1 MKRASTLVA
10 ATLLAV
16 GLLLSA
22 CGEESDPAP
31 SGDATPAVPASADH
45 NGADVAFAQGMIPH
59 HAQALSMVD
68 LTMGR
73 KGLSPD
79 FVALTEE
86 IRAAQ
91 APEIE
96 QMSDWLETWGEDV
109 PETMRDHVNA
119 GHGDED
125 DSGGHAHGD
134 TGDAQTMEGMLT
146 AEEMEALEQAPAA
159 EFEDRWLEA
168 MIAHHEG
175 AVGMARD
182 EVEDGEHA
190 EAVRLAESIVESQQ
204 AEIDR
209 MRGMIGG

>member
-10 ATLLAV
+10 ATVLAV
-16 GLLLSA
+16 GLLSA
-22 CGEESDPAP
+22 CGEESNPAP

-68 LTMGR
+68 LTMRR

-96 QMSDWLETWGEDV
+96 QMSDWLESWDEEV

-119 GHGDED
+119 GHGED
-125 DSGGHAHGD
+125 GGGGEAGHGD
-134 TGDAQTMEGMLT
+134 TPGMEGMLT
-146 AEEMEALEQAPAA
+146 AEEMEALEQAPPA

-209 MRGMIGG
+209 MRGMVGG

>member
-1 MKRASTLVA
+1 MKRATTLVA
-10 ATLLAV
+10 ATVLSLGLLA
-16 GLLLSA
+16 G
-22 CGEESDPAP
+22 CGEESS
-31 SGDATPAVPASADH
+31 SGSTEGSSQGVPASADH
-45 NGADVAFAQGMIPH
+45 NGADVAFARAMIPH

-73 KGLSPD
+73 PGLSPE

-96 QMSDWLETWGEDV
+96 EMSDWLESWGEDV

-125 DSGGHAHGD
+125 GTDGHSHGD
-134 TGDAQTMEGMLT
+134 AGTDPEMEGMLST
-146 AEEMEALEQAPAA
+146 EELEALEHAPAA

-175 AVGMARD
+175 AIGMARD
-182 EVEDGEHA
+182 EVEDGEHPD
-190 EAVRLAESIVESQQ
+190 AVRLAESVVESQR

>member
-10 ATLLAV
+10 ATVLAV
-16 GLLLSA
+16 GLLSA
-22 CGEESDPAP
+22 CGEESNPAP

-68 LTMGR
+68 LTMRR

-96 QMSDWLETWGEDV
+96 QMSDWLESWDEEV

-119 GHGDED
+119 GHGED
-125 DSGGHAHGD
+125 GGGGEAGHGD
-134 TGDAQTMEGMLT
+134 TPGMEGMLT
-146 AEEMEALEQAPAA
+146 AEEMEALEQASPA

-209 MRGMIGG
+209 MRGMVGG

>member
-1 MKRASTLVA
+1 MIRASTLVA
-10 ATLLAV
+10 ATALSLGLLA
-16 GLLLSA
+16 G
-22 CGEESDPAP
+22 CGEEPDPGSSDG
-31 SGDATPAVPASADH
+31 SSQGVPASADH
-45 NGADVAFAQGMIPH
+45 NDADVSFAREMIPH

-125 DSGGHAHGD
+125 DSGGHAHGES
-134 TGDAQTMEGMLT
+134 GSGAMPGMLT

-159 EFEDRWLEA
+159 AFEDRWLEA
-168 MIAHHEG
+168 MVAHHEG
-175 AVGMARD
+175 AVDMARD
-182 EVEDGEHA
+182 EVEHGEH
-190 EAVRLAESIVESQQ
+190 EGAVRLAESVVESQQ
-204 AEIDR
+204 AEIER